1 MNNIIYYNAVREMNK
16 KIESEMAETVEVVRH
31 GYRCL
36 REGCW
41 LGRTG
46 QCGRNGKRWRRE
58 CEWVL

>member
-1 MNNIIYYNAVREMNK
+1 MDR
-16 KIESEMAETVEVVRH
+16 KIEKEMAETVEVVKH
-31 GYRCL
+31 GYPCL

-46 QCGRNGKRWRRE
+46 QCGRNGKRWRIE